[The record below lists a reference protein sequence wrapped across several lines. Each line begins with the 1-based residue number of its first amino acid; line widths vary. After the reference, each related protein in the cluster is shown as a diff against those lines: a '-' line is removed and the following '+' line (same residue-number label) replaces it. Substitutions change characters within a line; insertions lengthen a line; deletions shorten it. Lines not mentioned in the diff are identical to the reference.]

1 MKNPAEQHGR
11 WLAQS
16 EHQLG
21 VTKIL
26 LDNRQWSDACFN
38 AEQTAKMAMKA
49 LLFGAGCRFV
59 PVYSAYELSIECA
72 KVDESFRPLVDK
84 GRTLDRFYLQTRY
97 PDVLAAPAVPFESF
111 TEADASQAYQD
122 ASDIV
127 EMVTSKP
134 GGPETSPEPAL

>member
-1 MKNPAEQHGR
+1 MKNPAESRVR
-11 WLAQS
+11 WLAQA

-26 LDNRQWSDACFN
+26 LDNGQWSDACFN
-38 AEQTAKMAMKA
+38 AEQTGQMALKAFLFGIGRRYVHIHSIEA
-49 LLFGAGCRFV
+49 LLK
-59 PVYSAYELSIECA
+59 ECG
-72 KVDESFRPLVDK
+72 KFEESFLELLGQ
-84 GRTLDRFYLQTRY
+84 GRALDRFYLQTRY

-127 EMVTSKP
+127 DMVKSKP
-134 GGPETSPEPAL
+134 GGP